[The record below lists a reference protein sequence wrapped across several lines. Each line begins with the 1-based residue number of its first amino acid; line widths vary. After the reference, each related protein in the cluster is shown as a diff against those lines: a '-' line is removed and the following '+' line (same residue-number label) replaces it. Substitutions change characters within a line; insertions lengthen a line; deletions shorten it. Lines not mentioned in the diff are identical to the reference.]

1 MVVLEL
7 RGFFFFYDHY
17 THRFATICKLGKVR
31 TCLEEIQKIDEIMNS
46 VSGVYGMIKK
56 TDKKLTYLLRT
67 KVSVIQTLIITNVF
81 IISTRL

>member
-1 MVVLEL
+1 M
-7 RGFFFFYDHY
+7 
-17 THRFATICKLGKVR
+17 I
-31 TCLEEIQKIDEIMNS
+31 S

-81 IISTRL
+81 IISTQL